1 MAEDPYK
8 VLGVP
13 RDAPDEEIR
22 RVYRKLAK
30 QLHPDLNPSN
40 PVASEER
47 FKKVSSAYDIVGDPV
62 KRKQY
67 DRGEIDANGEPRRGY
82 QRAQAGGAGPF
93 GGRAGGARHGEEFG
107 FGDIFSDL
115 FGGARAGGWG
125 EADAT
130 RGRDVRYTL
139 EIDFLEAATGAKKR
153 VTMPDGGVLDLTV
166 PQGVSDGQVLRL
178 KGKGS
183 SGVRGSEAGDA
194 LVEIKVR
201 PHPQFSR
208 AGDDIA
214 LELPITID
222 EAVLGAK
229 VEVPTVS
236 GRVQLTVPKG
246 TSSGRVFRL
255 KGKGVHN
262 STTGSTGD
270 QLVTVRIV
278 LPQTIDD
285 ELAYFMSEW
294 RQSHRYDPR
303 KS

>member
-40 PVASEER
+40 PAASEER

-183 SGVRGSEAGDA
+183 PGARGSEAGDA

-236 GRVQLTVPKG
+236 GRVQLTIPKG
-246 TSSGRVFRL
+246 TGSGRVFRL

-270 QLVTVRIV
+270 QLVTVRIA